1 MARGGASSG
10 GLIPYAGNAV
20 EKAIR
25 GEKMEFDHG
34 QEWGQWGINMA
45 TTAITAGTVK
55 GVGKLS
61 SMGKIG
67 LKSAMGTGFAVGT
80 VTGVASGYL
89 SQELHSCAIHDKI
102 TGNGYI
108 FSRNEQ
114 KDGKIYAIYSK
125 KGEPDVIVPCP
136 NLGDAIGNGLLQGIM
151 LALSA
156 GR

>member
-61 SMGKIG
+61 SMGKMG

-80 VTGVASGYL
+80 VTGVGSGYL
-89 SQELHSCAIHDKI
+89 SQKLHSSKLQDRLIDQ
-102 TGNGYI
+102 G
-108 FSRNEQ
+108 FEFDRN
-114 KDGKIYAIYSK
+114 
-125 KGEPDVIVPCP
+125 
-136 NLGDAIGNGLLQGIM
+136 
-151 LALSA
+151 
-156 GR
+156 